1 MATASVDTMMNVV
14 MATNLFWGM
23 GSSTWSSLDLLEK
36 NREFMLTRQGK
47 IIRGKLTITDTE
59 KPTRESKE
67 TKITT
72 IDHFILL
79 IMYIPSRKKK
89 EFNK

>member
-1 MATASVDTMMNVV
+1 MAPTSVNTMMDVV
-14 MATNLFWGM
+14 MATNLLWGM

-72 IDHFILL
+72 IDNFILL
-79 IMYIPSRKKK
+79 IMCIPSRKKK